1 MSKSATTKVITGPA
15 TLSYPHLDKAQ
26 KAQKEGD
33 KEKFT
38 ATLVFAPSVN
48 LDALY
53 AAANEAAED
62 RFGSKGPAMLKSGA
76 LRSPFRTD
84 ATAKGYPEGSVFINT
99 RSDRQPGMVY
109 LHAGPDG
116 KSPAVI
122 EQKDI
127 LEALYPGAQVRASV
141 VAFAYDTG
149 TNKGVSFALNNIQ
162 KLADGTRLDNRVA
175 ATDEFDADLNA
186 APASLEGLAS

>member
-1 MSKSATTKVITGPA
+1 MSKSKTTKVITGPA
-15 TLSYPHLDKAQ
+15 MLSYPHLDKAQ
-26 KAQKEGD
+26 KAQKDGD

-38 ATLVFAPSVN
+38 ATFVFAPGTD
-48 LDALY
+48 LAALE

-76 LRSPFRTD
+76 IRSPFRSD
-84 ATAKGYPEGSVFINT
+84 AAAKGYEDGSTFINT
-99 RSDRQPGMVY
+99 RSDRQPGLVY

-116 KSPAVI
+116 KSPAEV
-122 EQKDI
+122 EQQDI
-127 LEALYPGAQVRASV
+127 TEVFYPGALVRASV

-162 KLADGTRLDNRVA
+162 KLGDGARLDNRVK

-186 APASLEGLAS
+186 APADLSSLV

>member
-1 MSKSATTKVITGPA
+1 MSTKKTKVITGPA
-15 TLSYPHLDKAQ
+15 MLSYPHLDKAQ

-38 ATLVFAPSVN
+38 ATFVFAPGAD
-48 LDALY
+48 LRTLE
-53 AAANEAAED
+53 AAALEAAEE
-62 RFGSKGPAMLKSGA
+62 RFGSKAGAMLASGQ
-76 LRSPFRTD
+76 LRSPFRKD
-84 ATAKGYPEGSVFINT
+84 ATAKGYADGSTFINT
-99 RSDRQPGMVY
+99 RSDRQPGLVY

-127 LEALYPGAQVRASV
+127 VEVLYPGAQVRASV

-162 KLADGTRLDNRVA
+162 KLGDGARLDSRVA
-175 ATDEFDADLNA
+175 ATEEFDADLNA
-186 APASLEGLAS
+186 APADLSALAS

>member
-1 MSKSATTKVITGPA
+1 MSSKTTKVITGVA

-38 ATLVFAPSVN
+38 ATFVFPPNAD
-48 LDALY
+48 LTALY
-53 AAANEAAED
+53 NAANEAAED
-62 RFGSKGPAMLKSGA
+62 RFGSKGPAMLKSGQ

-84 ATAKGYPEGSVFINT
+84 AVAKGYAEGSVFINT
-99 RSDRQPGMVY
+99 RSDRQPGLVY

-116 KSPAVI
+116 KSPAII

-127 LEALYPGAQVRASV
+127 LEVLYPGSQVRGSV

-162 KLADGTRLDNRVA
+162 KLGDGTRLDSRVA
-175 ATDEFDADLNA
+175 ATEEFDADLNA
-186 APASLEGLAS
+186 APADLSALIA